1 MSLLELSGVEVTY
14 RQAGRHVYAVRGVS
28 FMVGEGETV
37 AVVGESGCGKS
48 STARVV
54 AGLRKPTAGTVRLD
68 GQDVSGRVTPQVQ
81 MVFQHPDQ
89 SLDPRWTVERSVGE
103 PLVRARIGDRS
114 TRRTAV
120 ASALR
125 QVGLNQDYLQRR
137 PGELSGGQSQRVA
150 VARALVAEPRVVVLD
165 EPTASLDQSLRGQL
179 LATLRSVQQERGLAY
194 LFITHDLASVRRLAH
209 RVVVMYLGSVVEEG
223 PVETILNEPSHPY
236 TKALLRA
243 APTFERRAKDAWHLL
258 PGETPSASVIP
269 PGCPFAS
276 RCPDVTAECRTRMPR
291 LTSVGR
297 RHDVACLVATGQV
310 STRDVEQASA

>member
-68 GQDVSGRVTPQVQ
+68 GQDVSGRVTRKVQ

-103 PLVRARIGDRS
+103 PLVRAGIGDRNS
-114 TRRTAV
+114 RRTAV

-125 QVGLNQDYLQRR
+125 QVGLDEDYLRRR
-137 PGELSGGQSQRVA
+137 PGELSGGQAQRVA

-179 LATLRSVQQERGLAY
+179 LAMLRSVQQDRGLAY

-223 PVETILNEPSHPY
+223 PVETVLHEPSHPY

-243 APTFERRAKDAWHLL
+243 APTFERRARDTWHTL

-269 PGCPFAS
+269 AGCPFAS
-276 RCPDVTAECRTRMPR
+276 RCPDVTAECRARMPQ

-297 RHDVACLVATGQV
+297 HHDVACLVATGQV
-310 STRDVEQASA
+310 ARRDVEQAPA